1 MNYQVL
7 CSDLDGTLLSTKD
20 DVSDFTIQEIKRIR
34 NTIRIV
40 LVSARMPSGM
50 YYIQNRL
57 GIDKQPIICY
67 NGALVLQGDK
77 TLLSVTIP
85 STILSQVHVMT
96 SPLGIDLGVYAHD
109 NWFVPKTSERV
120 EKEIKHTK
128 TQPTFQQTKSTL
140 SKLKHEGAHKVMLM
154 CSKESADE
162 ITPLLKSNFSNEL
175 HIYRSNDTLIE
186 IAPKLVSKRSAIAH
200 ILKQTESFK
209 DIIAFGDN
217 YNDIEMIEA
226 AGCGVAVA
234 NARTELKKVANHI
247 TLANTDNG
255 VADFIRR
262 HLDI

>member
-20 DVSDFTIQEIKRIR
+20 DVSDFTIREIKRIR
-34 NTIRIV
+34 NIIRII

-50 YYIQNRL
+50 YYLQKRL
-57 GIDKQPIICY
+57 GIDQQPIICY

-140 SKLKHEGAHKVMLM
+140 TKLKHEGAHKVMLM
-154 CSKESADE
+154 CSKESANQ

-175 HIYRSNDTLIE
+175 NIYRSNDTLIE
-186 IAPKLVSKRSAIAH
+186 IAPKSVSKRSAIAH

>member
-1 MNYQVL
+1 MNYKIL

-50 YYIQNRL
+50 YYLQQRL
-57 GIDKQPIICY
+57 GIEQQPIICY
-67 NGALVLQGDK
+67 NGALVLHGAK

-85 STILSQVHVMT
+85 YTILSQVHEMT
-96 SPLGIDLGVYAHD
+96 SLLGIDLGVYAHD

-128 TQPTFQQTKSTL
+128 TQPTFEQTKSTL
-140 SKLKHEGAHKVMLM
+140 TKLKHKGAHKVMLM
-154 CSKESADE
+154 CSKESADQ
-162 ITPLLKSNFSNEL
+162 ITPLLKNNFSNEL
-175 HIYRSNDTLIE
+175 NMYRSNDTLIE
-186 IAPKLVSKRSAIAH
+186 IAPKSVSKRSAIAY
-200 ILKQTESFK
+200 ILKQTESLK

-234 NARTELKKVANHI
+234 NARTELKTVANHI
-247 TLANTDNG
+247 TLANTDSG